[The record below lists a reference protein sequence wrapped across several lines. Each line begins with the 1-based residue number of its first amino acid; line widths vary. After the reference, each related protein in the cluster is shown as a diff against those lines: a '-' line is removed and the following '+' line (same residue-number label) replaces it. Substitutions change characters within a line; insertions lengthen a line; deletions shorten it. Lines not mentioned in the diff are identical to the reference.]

1 MDYNFKKIKRHFE
14 QSAGTILVDGEKSVD
29 RRAFRNLGGVRLQLL
44 VIEEPAVV
52 EV

>member
-14 QSAGTILVDGEKSVD
+14 QSARTILVDGEKSVD
-29 RRAFRNLGGVRLQLL
+29 WHAFRNLRGVHLQLL
-44 VIEEPAVV
+44 VIEEPVVV